1 MATQYE
7 YDIPFSATHQQQAFK
22 LLELPPEL
30 LALLESD
37 APPTPPPSLTITSS
51 PLPPHHAHLSVSN
64 GKTYLLRQKN
74 TSNPIMILSPS
85 TTFPS
90 TEDGHEDDGDS
101 FVPRP
106 AVTRIA
112 SVEDTI
118 ELIEKQEGAEKEK
131 PVKVNKWHEKFA
143 KSRGTTGGAGK
154 G

>member
-7 YDIPFSATHQQQAFK
+7 HDIPFSATHRPQAFK
-22 LLELPPEL
+22 ILELPPEL

-37 APPTPPPSLTITSS
+37 APPTLTITSS

-64 GKTYLLRQKN
+64 GKTYMLRQKN

-90 TEDGHEDDGDS
+90 DEDGHEDDKDS

-118 ELIEKQEGAEKEK
+118 ELIEKEEGAAKEK
-131 PVKVNKWHEKFA
+131 PVKINKWHEKFA
-143 KSRGTTGGAGK
+143 KGRGTTGGK

>member
-37 APPTPPPSLTITSS
+37 APPTYARPLS
-51 PLPPHHAHLSVSN
+51 PLRFPKEARPSQTKAHLSVSN

-85 TTFPS
+85 MTFPS
-90 TEDGHEDDGDS
+90 TE
-101 FVPRP
+101 RP